1 MPLDEQA
8 ETILRGLNE
17 NFPRVETMTGAQA
30 RAATKAGRKAV
41 ADPEPVGEVRDR
53 EIPGGSGSIAVRI
66 YSPAGTSAGPRP
78 VVVFFHGGGFVIC
91 DLDSHDGFC
100 RAMCNG
106 IGAVVVSVDYRL
118 APESPWPAAAD
129 DAYAATC
136 WVAQHA
142 PEFGG
147 DPDRLLVAGDSSGG
161 NLAAVA
167 ALMSRDRGGPAVA
180 GQVLIYPVVEPDF
193 DTESYVEFAEDHFLT
208 RAAMQWYWDQYLP
221 AHRETVPT
229 YAAPVRAEDLG
240 GLPPAVVITAERDP
254 LRYEGEK
261 YAAALA
267 DAGVPVQ
274 LERVPGMF
282 HGFLT
287 IDAMTVAQRVRE
299 QLWPQLRN
307 LVAEPVHTPSD

>member
-41 ADPEPVGEVRDR
+41 ADPEPVGAVYDR
-53 EIPGGSGSIAVRI
+53 EIPGGAGSIAVRI
-66 YSPAGTSAGPRP
+66 YSPAGASAGPRP

-136 WVAQHA
+136 WVARHA

-193 DTESYVEFAEDHFLT
+193 DTESYVQFAEDHFLT

-274 LERVPGMF
+274 LERVQGMF

-287 IDAMTVAQRVRE
+287 IDAMTAAQRVRE

-307 LVAEPVHTPSD
+307 LVAERVHTPSD

>member
-30 RAATKAGRKAV
+30 RAATRAGRKAV
-41 ADPEPVGEVRDR
+41 ADPEPVGSVCDR
-53 EIPGGSGSIAVRI
+53 EIRGDAGPIAVRI
-66 YSPAGTSAGPRP
+66 YLPAGHRAESLP

-118 APESPWPAAAD
+118 APESQWPAAAD
-129 DAYAATC
+129 DAYTATC
-136 WVAQHA
+136 WVARHA
-142 PEFGG
+142 REFGG

-167 ALMSRDRGGPAVA
+167 ALMARDREAPAVA
-180 GQVLIYPVVEPDF
+180 GQLLIYPVIEPVF
-193 DTESYVEFAEDHFLT
+193 DTESYELFAEDHFLT
-208 RAAMQWYWDQYLP
+208 RSAMQWYWDQYLP
-221 AHRETVPT
+221 THRETVPA

-240 GLPPAVVITAERDP
+240 GLPPAIVITAERDP

-261 YAAALA
+261 YAGALA

-274 LERVPGMF
+274 CRRVEGMF

-287 IDAMTVAQRVRE
+287 IDAMAAAQTARRE
-299 QLWPQLRN
+299 LWPRLRT
-307 LVAEPVHTPSD
+307 LVAEPASTPVD

>member
-8 ETILRGLNE
+8 ETILRGLTE

-41 ADPEPVGEVRDR
+41 ADPEPVGAVYDR

-136 WVAQHA
+136 WVARHA
-142 PEFGG
+142 REFGG

-161 NLAAVA
+161 NLAAVT
-167 ALMSRDRGGPAVA
+167 ALMSRDRGAPAVA

-193 DTESYVEFAEDHFLT
+193 DTESYVQFAEGHFLT

-274 LERVPGMF
+274 LERVRGMF

-287 IDAMTVAQRVRE
+287 IDAMTAAQRVRE

-307 LVAEPVHTPSD
+307 LVAERVHTPSD

>member
-8 ETILRGLNE
+8 ATILRGLNE
-17 NFPRVETMTGAQA
+17 NFPRVETMTGAEA
-30 RAATKAGRKAV
+30 RAATKAGRKAAV
-41 ADPEPVGEVRDR
+41 DPESVGSVQDR
-53 EIPGGSGSIAVRI
+53 EIPGAAGPIAVRI
-66 YSPAGTSAGPRP
+66 YTPATQSAEPLP

-118 APESPWPAAAD
+118 APEAQWPAAAD

-136 WVAQHA
+136 WVARHA
-142 PEFGG
+142 GELGA

-167 ALMSRDRGGPAVA
+167 ALIARDREAPAVA
-180 GQVLIYPVVEPDF
+180 GQLLMYPVIEPVF
-193 DTESYVEFAEDHFLT
+193 DTESYEEFAEGHFLT
-208 RAAMQWYWDQYLP
+208 RSAMQWYWDQYLP
-221 AHRETVPT
+221 THRDGAPA

-240 GLPPAVVITAERDP
+240 GLPPAIVITAERDP

-274 LERVPGMF
+274 CRRVEGMF

-287 IDAMTVAQRVRE
+287 IDAMTAAQTERRE
-299 QLWPQLRN
+299 LWPRLRA
-307 LVAEPVHTPSD
+307 LAAERARN

>member
-30 RAATKAGRKAV
+30 RAATRAGRKAV
-41 ADPEPVGEVRDR
+41 ADPEPVGSVRDR
-53 EIPGGSGSIAVRI
+53 EIPGGAGPIAVRI
-66 YSPAGTSAGPRP
+66 YSPAGHPAESLP

-118 APESPWPAAAD
+118 APESQWPAAAD

-136 WVAQHA
+136 WVARHA
-142 PEFGG
+142 REFGG

-167 ALMSRDRGGPAVA
+167 ALMARDREAPAVT
-180 GQVLIYPVVEPDF
+180 GQLLIYPVIEPVF
-193 DTESYVEFAEDHFLT
+193 DTESYELFAEGHFLT
-208 RAAMQWYWDQYLP
+208 RSAMQWYWDQYLP
-221 AHRETVPT
+221 THRETVPA

-240 GLPPAVVITAERDP
+240 GLPPAIVITAERDP

-261 YAAALA
+261 YAGALA

-274 LERVPGMF
+274 CRRVEGMF

-287 IDAMTVAQRVRE
+287 IDAMAAAQTARRE
-299 QLWPQLRN
+299 LWPRLRN
-307 LVAEPVHTPSD
+307 LVAEPVRTPSD